1 MRVGV
6 LQIGARRKATV
17 RAALQVV
24 ALIGDLSNTVPA
36 AIVGHDAV
44 LDVQRTARAI
54 EQTTTA
60 TGVVDELLANVLLL
74 MFSVPPEPLS
84 KAPPPLLDE
93 LLVKVLL
100 LMLVQKCRAFAIFVA
115 KLFLT
120 RMGELLRQGVRR
132 KDGIKN

>member
-60 TGVVDELLANVLLL
+60 TGGRVVGECAIADVQRATRAVDQGTTAIARRVAGEGAITDAR
-74 MFSVPPEPLS
+74 S
-84 KAPPPLLDE
+84 K
-93 LLVKVLL
+93 
-100 LMLVQKCRAFAIFVA
+100 M
-115 KLFLT
+115 
-120 RMGELLRQGVRR
+120 
-132 KDGIKN
+132 